1 MGGGSEGE
9 GAAGHVIVGG
19 GCQVECTGGGG
30 REE

>member
-1 MGGGSEGE
+1 MGGRSEGE
-9 GAAGHVIVGG
+9 GAAGHVIAWG